1 MALAA
6 VWAAS
11 YASKDNTL
19 ARLHSNFAFLS
30 LGAPSVTQKQFIRR
44 LYIYGA
50 LAATSLAGG
59 YLLYRYYAAPSS
71 SSSTNTASDT
81 HAHGHSVASSSGG
94 SSSSQASGSASSGA
108 VGGGRGWLHSAAER
122 ALANTTSTSSVGAAP
137 SSATGAREV
146 TVEAVAAGAQHLG
159 AAAQSVGDAW
169 QATGRWFASLG
180 PQGSSGAAG
189 S

>member
-1 MALAA
+1 MAPDA
-6 VWAAS
+6 VWATSNAS
-11 YASKDNTL
+11 RDRTL
-19 ARLHSNFAFLS
+19 ARPHSDFASLS
-30 LGAPSVTQKQFIRR
+30 LGAPWITQKQFIRR

-59 YLLYRYYAAPSS
+59 YLMYRYYTAPSS
-71 SSSTNTASDT
+71 SSSTNAASDT

-108 VGGGRGWLHSAAER
+108 VGSRGWLHSAAEC
-122 ALANTTSTSSVGAAP
+122 ALANTTSTSSVGPAP
-137 SSATGAREV
+137 SSAAGAREV
-146 TVEAVAAGAQHLG
+146 TVEAVTAGAQHLG